1 MVKVLIDQFLP
12 AKEKRYIVT
21 TELSA
26 SGKLAHLAYINQLF
40 LDKIKF
46 IYLKTK
52 KRPCCPELFS
62 EFQSYLPL
70 I

>member
-1 MVKVLIDQFLP
+1 MVILLTDQFLP

-26 SGKLAHLAYINQLF
+26 SGKLGRLAYINKIF

-52 KRPCCPELFS
+52 KKAMLS
-62 EFQSYLPL
+62 KVV
-70 I
+70 